1 MGLLLRRLSGGQAAA
16 EGRMT
21 EDWGGLAAAVP
32 GSVPPFARLGAA
44 RRCLPPPRPLAVPSS
59 RRVLGTARRSPSFH

>member
-16 EGRMT
+16 AGRMT

-32 GSVPPFARLGAA
+32 GASLLRSAQRGAA
-44 RRCLPPPRPLAVPSS
+44 LPAASRPLAVPSS